1 MRVDVHTHVWPEKIA
16 EVVLQ
21 SMARDMGFPA
31 VAGNTVNAIKSH
43 MRDSRVDKSV
53 VLGVVQRADQVTGA
67 NDWLIS
73 IQDEMLVPLRGAPP

>member
-31 VAGNTVNAIKSH
+31 VAGNTGERHQIPHA
-43 MRDSRVDKSV
+43 
-53 VLGVVQRADQVTGA
+53 
-67 NDWLIS
+67 
-73 IQDEMLVPLRGAPP
+73 